1 MASPTCPP
9 PLSVFF
15 QVLLYTLLPFLA
27 TLLPQ
32 TRAEDCAD
40 VLASAFCQGQIDLN
54 GFNPDGSAIACAG
67 SGVTCASEECGCT
80 NGPDTLCGLCPTCS
94 NPGLCDATCG
104 YCGVDVTA
112 APTVTPPADATPSPT
127 AAPTPAPT
135 TPPALSPWVYW
146 AFPLTVVAFVAV
158 SFYYARKH
166 RASALPGQYSRH
178 LLTAFF
184 ASVIACGLTLGQ
196 ACKSFDVSYDVGFQA
211 GSELDYD
218 FYEGVVEMWEKGSP
232 LLSIMLLMFSGVWPF
247 FKQAFTILCLAFDD
261 LEREERWLALLG
273 VTGKLAFLDIAVVS
287 IIITTMNIPLQS
299 DELGVSGYIRST
311 PAVGTLVVIIVLI
324 LSRLLTSGLLHFFP
338 RARDAP
344 KVASAFELPAPHV
357 AVYPAIVVATGL
369 IYTALV
375 APFITRDYL
384 LTYVRATANPLARF
398 HHRRTLASF
407 APPPPPPLARMLY

>member
-1 MASPTCPP
+1 
-9 PLSVFF
+9 
-15 QVLLYTLLPFLA
+15 
-27 TLLPQ
+27 
-32 TRAEDCAD
+32 
-40 VLASAFCQGQIDLN
+40 
-54 GFNPDGSAIACAG
+54 
-67 SGVTCASEECGCT
+67 
-80 NGPDTLCGLCPTCS
+80 
-94 NPGLCDATCG
+94 
-104 YCGVDVTA
+104 
-112 APTVTPPADATPSPT
+112 
-127 AAPTPAPT
+127 
-135 TPPALSPWVYW
+135 
-146 AFPLTVVAFVAV
+146 VAFVAV

-184 ASVIACGLTLGQ
+184 ASAIACGLTLGQ